1 MALGNF
7 INVYILPNDE
17 KIFSLIAKAIFIEC
31 NFKMDKMYL
40 NGSKCEVNAQNI
52 NVMGWLV
59 IKSRNCKINVL
70 FTTDCVKMNKC
81 INYTNVII
89 LS

>member
-1 MALGNF
+1 MILLDEKTCHIALGNF

-40 NGSKCEVNAQNI
+40 NGFKFEVNAKYKCDG
-52 NVMGWLV
+52 MACD
-59 IKSRNCKINVL
+59 K
-70 FTTDCVKMNKC
+70 VKK
-81 INYTNVII
+81 
-89 LS
+89 L

>member
-1 MALGNF
+1 MKKTCHMALGNF

-40 NGSKCEVNAQNI
+40 NGSKFEVNAKYKCDG
-52 NVMGWLV
+52 MACD
-59 IKSRNCKINVL
+59 K
-70 FTTDCVKMNKC
+70 VKK
-81 INYTNVII
+81 
-89 LS
+89 L

>member
-1 MALGNF
+1 MILLDEKTCHMALGNF

-40 NGSKCEVNAQNI
+40 NGSKFEVNAKYKCDR
-52 NVMGWLV
+52 MACD
-59 IKSRNCKINVL
+59 K
-70 FTTDCVKMNKC
+70 VKK
-81 INYTNVII
+81 
-89 LS
+89 L

>member
-1 MALGNF
+1 MILLDEKTCHMALGNF

-40 NGSKCEVNAQNI
+40 NGSKFEVNAKYKCDE
-52 NVMGWLV
+52 MACD
-59 IKSRNCKINVL
+59 K
-70 FTTDCVKMNKC
+70 VKK
-81 INYTNVII
+81 
-89 LS
+89 L